1 MDVTAIVAGLA
12 AGLALGAV
20 GISLWFRPRLAE
32 ATARTEGLAGELTQ
46 LQVHSAKLEERVL
59 RIPELEEDLEAKDA
73 RVTELLAE
81 ISTFHQMQAAL
92 ETKLEEREKSFA
104 DQISVLEKAR
114 EDLGKAFAEISQ
126 EALQK
131 NNKMFLSLANENLQ
145 KMQETARGDLDKKQE
160 AIDNLI
166 KPIRESLEKVDGKIH
181 ELNEKQASTGA
192 TITEQLKSLAE
203 SERRLQ
209 GETQNLVKA
218 LRNPNQRGRWGEIQL
233 RRVVE
238 MAGMVEYCDFVEQ
251 ETTQTESGALRPDM
265 KILLPGGK
273 QIVVDSKVP
282 LEAYLSAIESQ
293 DEDARMGYFKSHAR
307 QVREQ
312 IRQLGSKRYWDQ
324 FEHSPDCV
332 IMFLPGEPMYGAAL
346 EHDPELIEYGVQSRV
361 LIATPVTLIGLLRFV
376 SHGWRQEKLEENA
389 QKISELGKDLYGRI
403 AKLADHFAKLG
414 THLDRAVA
422 SYNESVGSLENRV
435 LIQARKFKE
444 LQASTA
450 EDIETV
456 EPVEKQTRPV
466 TTARRKALPE
476 STVASLFE
484 IN

>member
-1 MDVTAIVAGLA
+1 MDSTLLIVSGVVGLLAGAIPIWVVMRNRLA
-12 AGLALGAV
+12 ASDAAAAALRTTLADEQQAKA
-20 GISLWFRPRLAE
+20 RLD
-32 ATARTEGLAGELTQ
+32 
-46 LQVHSAKLEERVL
+46 ERCL
-59 RIPELEEDLEAKDA
+59 RIPALEQELATKNERVEELMLE
-73 RVTELLAE
+73 V
-81 ISTFHQMQAAL
+81 STFHQMQTEL
-92 ETKLEEREKSFA
+92 ETKLAEREKSFA
-104 DQISVLEKAR
+104 DQLANLEKAKD
-114 EDLGKAFAEISQ
+114 ELTKAFAEISQ
-126 EALQK
+126 GALQQ
-131 NNKMFLSLANENLQ
+131 NNKLFLSLAEENL
-145 KMQETARGDLDKKQE
+145 KKIQETARGELEKKQE

-166 KPIRESLEKVDGKIH
+166 KPIHESLSKVDEQIKTLG
-181 ELNEKQASTGA
+181 EKHNVTGA
-192 TITEQLKSLAE
+192 SIAEQLKALAE

-251 ETTQTESGALRPDM
+251 ETTQTEGGALRPDM

-273 QIVVDSKVP
+273 TIVVDSKVP
-282 LEAYLSAIESQ
+282 LEAYLSAIEQ
-293 DEDARMGYFKSHAR
+293 PDDDTRLGYFKSHAR

-324 FEHSPDCV
+324 FDSTPDCV

-346 EHDPELIEYGVQSRV
+346 EHDPELIEFGVQNRV

-389 QKISELGKDLYGRI
+389 QKISELGKDLYSRI
-403 AKLADHFAKLG
+403 AKLSDHFSKLG
-414 THLDRAVA
+414 TNLNRAVA
-422 SYNESVGSLENRV
+422 SYNEAVGSLETRV
-435 LIQARKFKE
+435 LPQARRFKE

-456 EPVEKQTRPV
+456 EPLDVQTRPV
-466 TTARRKALPE
+466 LSARRKELPA
-476 STVASLFE
+476 SVGSLFE
-484 IN
+484 GN